1 MCFTERRPDIYLA
14 TILGLTEGTETVCE
28 FHDASLS
35 SLMTFDGRE
44 DDSNTSVWLWAFRGK
59 FLVISTPFYRGR
71 HWALTPEEF
80 LPIVEQLKTLH
91 SHDYVH
97 GDIRCCNIIFHD
109 NKQGRLID
117 FDFGG
122 KNNGDTITYP
132 RGYQRNLF
140 DGTRPGKGG
149 SPVTKRDDWLSL
161 KFVIFVFH
169 NIVPPEHASSVTNEQ
184 LLQRLVQRDQLNQEF
199 AEKGAPMAE
208 TIQELLQR
216 DRQFLQM
223 LRLNREFAEKEAP
236 MAEEIQEL
244 VDFLEEIGR
253 NGWTVKPES
262 RFREGLEE
270 YGYYMNSLGDME
282 NDCRKGSEAATG
294 SPPKQLVPIVN
305 RK

>member
-28 FHDASLS
+28 FHDAPLS
-35 SLMTFDGRE
+35 SLMAFDGRE

-59 FLVISTPFYRGR
+59 LLIISTPLYRGR

-91 SHDYVH
+91 RHDYVH
-97 GDIRCCNIIFHD
+97 GDIRCCNIIFQD
-109 NKQGRLID
+109 NEQGRLID

-122 KNNGDTITYP
+122 KNNGDTTKYP
-132 RGYQRNLF
+132 SGYQGALF

-149 SPVTKRDDWLSL
+149 SPVTKWDDWLSL
-161 KFVIFVFH
+161 RYVIFVFH
-169 NIVPPEHASSVTNEQ
+169 DFVPPEHASSVTFE
-184 LLQRLVQRDQLNQEF
+184 
-199 AEKGAPMAE
+199 
-208 TIQELLQR
+208 EL
-216 DRQFLQM
+216 
-223 LRLNREFAEKEAP
+223 LRLNRLKREFAEKEAP

-244 VDFLEEIGR
+244 VDFLKELGR
-253 NGWTVKPES
+253 NKWTVKPGLV
-262 RFREGLEE
+262 FRDKLEE
-270 YGYYMNSLGDME
+270 YGYYTNCSGDME
-282 NDCRKGSEAATG
+282 NDRRKGSEAATG